1 MLKWDNTT
9 LYVKPPFV
17 SIFSYLFGDGEPE
30 WLKPGEILS
39 FHQVFTFASGLLLDS
54 DVGVPT
60 SAPPS
65 PTSTLRAVA
74 ASACNARNSS
84 ATAFLTGTSA
94 AAVRPNKFPRPP
106 LGVVRSSSP
115 APTLGVLGVEP
126 AEPDD
131 DAAIMAHALAASSM
145 ASTAFL
151 S

>member
-1 MLKWDNTT
+1 MLKWDDTT

-17 SIFSYLFGDGEPE
+17 STFSYLFGDGEPE
-30 WLKPGEILS
+30 WPKPGEILS
-39 FHQVFTFASGLLLDS
+39 FHQVLTFASGLLLDS

-94 AAVRPNKFPRPP
+94 AAVRPNKFPRPWP
-106 LGVVRSSSP
+106 GVVRSSSP
-115 APTLGVLGVEP
+115 ARPPLGVLGVDP
-126 AEPDD
+126 PDD
-131 DAAIMAHALAASSM
+131 DAVINAHALAASSM
-145 ASTAFL
+145 ASSAFL

>member
-1 MLKWDNTT
+1 M
-9 LYVKPPFV
+9 
-17 SIFSYLFGDGEPE
+17 FSYLFGDGEPE

-39 FHQVFTFASGLLLDS
+39 FHQVLTFASGLLLDS

-60 SAPPS
+60 SAPRSSTP
-65 PTSTLRAVA
+65 TLRAVA

-94 AAVRPNKFPRPP
+94 AAVRPNKFSRPP
-106 LGVVRSSSP
+106 GPGVVRSSFP
-115 APTLGVLGVEP
+115 ALGALGVDP
-126 AEPDD
+126 PDD
-131 DAAIMAHALAASSM
+131 DAVIMAHALAASSM